1 MGTVG
6 QGTSNQF
13 ELRKKNMSVEA
24 IDIDLTD
31 PETAKA
37 ATTIQAGFKG
47 FAARRQRWIMI
58 QAVTRIQAGFRS
70 KQTRDIL
77 KQYKTSLAADFA
89 ESSDDSEEEEDSGHF

>member
-1 MGTVG
+1 
-6 QGTSNQF
+6 
-13 ELRKKNMSVEA
+13 MSVEA

-47 FAARRQRWIMI
+47 FTARRQRWIMI

>member
-1 MGTVG
+1 MLKSLKNISCSIIS
-6 QGTSNQF
+6 SNF
-13 ELRKKNMSVEA
+13 
-24 IDIDLTD
+24 
-31 PETAKA
+31 
-37 ATTIQAGFKG
+37 QAGFKG

>member
-1 MGTVG
+1 MLKSLKKPCLSCSIIL
-6 QGTSNQF
+6 SNF
-13 ELRKKNMSVEA
+13 
-24 IDIDLTD
+24 
-31 PETAKA
+31 
-37 ATTIQAGFKG
+37 QAGFKG

-77 KQYKTSLAADFA
+77 KQYKTSLAADFT